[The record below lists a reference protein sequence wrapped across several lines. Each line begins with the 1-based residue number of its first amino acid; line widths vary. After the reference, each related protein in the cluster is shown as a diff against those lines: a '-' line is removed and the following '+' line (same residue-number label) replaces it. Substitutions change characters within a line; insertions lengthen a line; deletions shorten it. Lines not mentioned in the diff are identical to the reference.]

1 MKSTLERLKP
11 FLYEAVQHISSVG
24 SADLVKLDIQLTRKE
39 FPGHITLVLFPLL
52 KIFKKPS
59 EQIGREIGSYVKEHA
74 PMVHSFHLV
83 KGFLNFECTDDY
95 YCRLLQDFYEGNFFS
110 RKSSPE
116 GALMIEYSSPN
127 TNKPLHL
134 GHIRNHLLGHSIAE
148 LFKAMGR
155 KVIKTQIINDR
166 GVHIC
171 KSMLAWK
178 KFSGG
183 ETPESSN
190 LKGDHLVGKYYVAF
204 EKAYRKEIADLCA
217 QGYERVKAEE
227 EAPMMQEVRN
237 LLRLWER
244 GDTETIALW
253 RKMNSW
259 VYEGF
264 EQTYQ
269 RLGID
274 FDDTQYESNTY
285 LLGKRIIE
293 EGLKKKVFF
302 YKEDGSVWVD
312 LTAEGFDEKLLLRKD
327 GTSVYITQDLGTAV
341 ERFEKHPIEV
351 LIYTVGEEQEYHFQ
365 VLFLI
370 LKRLGYPWA
379 DRLFHLSYGMVE
391 LPSGKMKSR
400 EGTVVDADDLM
411 TQMHQVAKSFTQD
424 LGKLK
429 DSVPEEKEL
438 LYETIALGA
447 LKYHILKVDPKKRIL
462 FDPKASVD
470 FKGNTGP
477 YIQYT
482 YARIHSLESK
492 ACGAIHEDLSLC
504 LLGQHEKSLL
514 KILEQYPDCVSFA
527 AKNLNPS
534 LVANYVY
541 ELAKSFND
549 FYQNVNILKTQN
561 PEKAAFR
568 LKLALT
574 CGKVLKIAM
583 KILGIN
589 VPDRM

>member
-1 MKSTLERLKP
+1 MKTTLERLKP
-11 FLYEAVQHISSVG
+11 FLYEAVQHLSSV
-24 SADLVKLDIQLTRKE
+24 SLVKLDIRPTRKE
-39 FPGHITLVLFPLL
+39 FSGHITLVLFPLL
-52 KIFKKPS
+52 KIFKKPL
-59 EQIGREIGSYVKEHA
+59 EHIGREIGSYVKEHA
-74 PMVHSFHLV
+74 PMVRSFHLV

-95 YCRLLQDFYEGNFFS
+95 YFRLLQDLCEDDFFFQ
-110 RKSSPE
+110 KSSLK
-116 GALMIEYSSPN
+116 GTLMIEYSSPN

-148 LFKAMGR
+148 LFKSMGR

-166 GVHIC
+166 GIHIC

-217 QGYERVKAEE
+217 QGYKRVRAEE
-227 EAPMMQEVRN
+227 KAPMMQEVHK

-244 GDTETIALW
+244 GDAETIALW
-253 RKMNSW
+253 RRMNSW
-259 VYEGF
+259 VYQGF

-302 YKEDGSVWVD
+302 HKEDGSVWVD

-341 ERFEKHPIEV
+341 ERFEKYPIEA

-370 LKRLGYPWA
+370 LKRMGYPWA

-411 TQMHQVAKSFTQD
+411 IQMHQVAKSFTQD

-429 DSVPEEKEL
+429 DSAPEEKES
-438 LYETIALGA
+438 LYETIGLGA

-482 YARIHSLESK
+482 YARIRSLESK
-492 ACGAIHEDLSLC
+492 ACGNAYENLSVC
-504 LLGQHEKSLL
+504 LLGEYEKSLL
-514 KILEQYPDCVSFA
+514 KILEQYPDSINFS

-534 LVANYVY
+534 LVVNYVY

-549 FYQNVNILKTQN
+549 FYQNVNILKAHD
-561 PEKAAFR
+561 PSKAAFC

-583 KILGIN
+583 KFLGIN
-589 VPDRM
+589 MPDNM

>member
-11 FLYEAVQHISSVG
+11 VLYKAIQYLSSE
-24 SADLVKLDIQLTRKE
+24 DFVKLDIQPTRKE

-52 KIFKKPS
+52 KIFKKPL
-59 EQIGREIGSYVKEHA
+59 ECIGQEIGSYVKEHES
-74 PMVHSFHLV
+74 MIHSFHLV
-83 KGFLNFECTDDY
+83 KGFLNFECTDNY
-95 YCRLLQDFYEGNFFS
+95 YCGLLQDLYQEDIFHK
-110 RKSSPE
+110 KSSIE

-134 GHIRNHLLGHSIAE
+134 GHIRNNLLGHSIAE
-148 LFKAMGR
+148 LFKFIGR

-166 GVHIC
+166 GIHIC

-183 ETPESSN
+183 ETPERVN
-190 LKGDHLVGKYYVAF
+190 LKGDHFVGKYYIAF
-204 EKAYRKEIADLCA
+204 EKAYRKEISDLCA
-217 QGYERVKAEE
+217 KGYERIKAEE
-227 EAPMMQEVRN
+227 EAPIMKEVRE
-237 LLRLWER
+237 LLRLWEK
-244 GDTETIALW
+244 GDVETVTLW
-253 RKMNSW
+253 RRMNKW

-264 EQTYQ
+264 EQTYR

-274 FDDTQYESNTY
+274 FDDIQYESNTY
-285 LLGKRIIE
+285 LLGKRIIK

-302 YKEDGSVWVD
+302 YKEDGSVWTD
-312 LTAEGFDEKLLLRKD
+312 LTTEGFGEKLILRKD
-327 GTSVYITQDLGTAV
+327 GTSVYITQDLGTVV

-351 LIYTVGEEQEYHFQ
+351 LIYTVGEEQEYYFR

-400 EGTVVDADDLM
+400 EGIVVDADGLM
-411 TQMHQVAKSFTQD
+411 TQMHQIAKLFAQD
-424 LGKLK
+424 LGKFK
-429 DSVPEEKEL
+429 NSTTKEKEL
-438 LYETIALGA
+438 LYETIGLGA

-462 FDPKASVD
+462 FNPKSSVD
-470 FKGNTGP
+470 FKGNTGT

-482 YARIHSLESK
+482 YTRICSLESK
-492 ACGAIHEDLSLC
+492 SSGIINESLSLC
-504 LLGQHEKSLL
+504 LLEQYEKSLL
-514 KILEQYPDCVSFA
+514 KILEQYPNCISFA

-534 LVANYVY
+534 LVANYAY

-549 FYQNVNILKTQN
+549 FYQNISILKTQD
-561 PEKAAFR
+561 PEKLNFR

-574 CGKVLKIAM
+574 CGKVLKLSM
-583 KILGIN
+583 KLLGIN
-589 VPDRM
+589 MSYRM